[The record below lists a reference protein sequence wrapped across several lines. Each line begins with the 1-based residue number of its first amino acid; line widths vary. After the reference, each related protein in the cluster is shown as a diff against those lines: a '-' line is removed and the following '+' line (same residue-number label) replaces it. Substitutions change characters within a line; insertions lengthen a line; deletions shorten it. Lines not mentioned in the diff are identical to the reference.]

1 MEKYMKNILIQDDF
15 FDYIDE
21 LRDIALEMEY
31 RGKEEIVQSL
41 DRVGL
46 YFSSIGWIGY
56 RTDKLAFYLEVFSV
70 AVTVWGSALL
80 TFTD

>member
-1 MEKYMKNILIQDDF
+1 MKNILIQDDF

-56 RTDKLAFYLEVFSV
+56 RTDKLEYLDNI
-70 AVTVWGSALL
+70 LI
-80 TFTD
+80 